1 MSALRILQP
10 GLLGKGDPVE
20 EFDCRVEE
28 LNLYLRK
35 FALNNQNANA
45 ARTYVARAEAGGKIA
60 GFYTLA
66 YSSVSVEDAPERLKK
81 GLARHPI
88 PVMLLARLAIDASYQ
103 GMGFGAG
110 LLLDAFQRTLQAA
123 EIGGLRALVVDAKD
137 EKAAAFYERYDF
149 IPFGES
155 NPNRLYLLI
164 SDLRKTIV

>member
-1 MSALRILQP
+1 MSAPRIQQP
-10 GLLGKGDPVE
+10 GLLVKGDPVDA
-20 EFDCRVEE
+20 FDCGVEE

-45 ARTYVARAEAGGKIA
+45 ARTYVARAEDTGKIA

-66 YSSVSVEDAPERLKK
+66 YSSVSVGDSPERLKK

-88 PVMLLARLAIDASYQ
+88 PVMLLARLAIDTAYQ

-137 EKAAAFYERYDF
+137 EKASAFYERYDF
-149 IPFGES
+149 TSFGAS
-155 NPNRLYLLI
+155 NPNRLYVLI
-164 SDLRKTIV
+164 SDLRKSLG